1 MAGRQQGPLCSS
13 RVGADWIDGGTSCRH
28 QSSPSRPL
36 GMLMSLFMAAAPQKS
51 ASPSKARSKALAD
64 LRGAMFHAS
73 IEAIE
78 ASPFGKTS
86 EGAQIVEL
94 LYSLNAA
101 VRIQYEAAA
110 SAEDDDATAER
121 GSWDGQIIRVDKS
134 FENSWH
140 KTAVELVHEASHAL
154 WRGKHPIAKNASKEA
169 RLQNNVDDEFHAQ
182 ENQLEMYKYLKSE
195 KGMREDALLETRLR
209 RQAGG
214 TLRSTIETRFR
225 GE

>member
-1 MAGRQQGPLCSS
+1 MAL
-13 RVGADWIDGGTSCRH
+13 V
-28 QSSPSRPL
+28 
-36 GMLMSLFMAAAPQKS
+36 MAAAPQKS
-51 ASPSKARSKALAD
+51 ASRSKARSKALAD

-78 ASPFGKTS
+78 PSPLGKTA
-86 EGAQIVEL
+86 EGAEILEM

-101 VRIQYEAAA
+101 ARIQYEAAA
-110 SAEDDDATAER
+110 TAEGDDPTAER

-154 WRGKHPIAKNASKEA
+154 WRRKHPIPKKASNEE
-169 RLQNNVDDEFHAQ
+169 RLQSNVDDEFDAQ

-195 KGMREDALLETRLR
+195 KGMSEDALLETRLA
-209 RQAGG
+209 RQARG
-214 TLRSTIETRFR
+214 TLRSTIQARFR
-225 GE
+225 GD